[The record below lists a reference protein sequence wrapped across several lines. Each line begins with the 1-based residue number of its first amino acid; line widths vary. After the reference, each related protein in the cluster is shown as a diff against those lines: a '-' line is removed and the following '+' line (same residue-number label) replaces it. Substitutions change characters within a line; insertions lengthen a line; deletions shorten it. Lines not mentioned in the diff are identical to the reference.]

1 MRRQGFTL
9 IELLVVIAIIAILA
23 AILFPVFARAREKAR
38 QASCQSNL
46 KELTLG
52 LLMYVQDYDE
62 RFPPERTWTG
72 SGTEWHWHEKI
83 FPYVKNAQIYT
94 CPSRPGGGNLTIS
107 PTPPGGNAWWA
118 TSNFAGINVGYGY
131 NFWLGW
137 PRPERGVALA
147 QIQGVA
153 YCMAFGDNAHP
164 GHACCGPCQR
174 TQFANVCGTYCNPPA
189 DLWTNSDAYTRHSG
203 GSNISFVDGHVKWY
217 RWQDLARQKDLFAD
231 GQ

>member
-1 MRRQGFTL
+1 MRRGFTL

-46 KELTLG
+46 KQLALG
-52 LLMYVQDYDE
+52 MLMYVQDYDE
-62 RFPPERTWTG
+62 RFAPERTWNG

-83 FPYVKNAQIYT
+83 YPYVKNVQIYT

-118 TSNFAGINVGYGY
+118 TATFSGVNVGYGY

-137 PRPERGVALA
+137 NQRGAALA
-147 QIQGVA
+147 VIQGPSW
-153 YCMAFGDNAHP
+153 CMMFGDNAHP
-164 GHACCGPCQR
+164 AHACCGPCQR
-174 TQFANVCGTYCNPPA
+174 TQFANVCATYCNPPA
-189 DLWTNSDAYTRHSG
+189 DLWTNPGNYTRHSG
-203 GSNISFVDGHVKWY
+203 GSNIAFVDGHVKWFN
-217 RWQDLARQKDLFAD
+217 WMDLRRQQGLFAD